1 MALPILV
8 QYCQNRA
15 DTDTSTASIDIMYIE
30 HEFFKQKG
38 FNPACKCD
46 S

>member
-15 DTDTSTASIDIMYIE
+15 DTDTNTASIDIVASLV
-30 HEFFKQKG
+30 HRT
-38 FNPACKCD
+38 
-46 S
+46 